1 MGTQFCRKP
10 VCRKLALGV
19 AVVGALALGG
29 GGALAAGGDWIVR
42 VGPAHVSPNDDSGEL
57 SGVAGAEVSV
67 DSATSL
73 GITVTWMANEQVGI
87 GVLGAWPFRHDIQ
100 GAGALAGAGRIAEV
114 KHLPP
119 TVTLQYHLNPAAGI
133 RPYVGAGIN
142 YTTFFSEKT
151 HGLGGASISL
161 DDSWG
166 WAIEAGVDIDVGRD
180 WFASAQLWYLAIDT
194 TAKLGD
200 GLGDI
205 AVDIDPWVA
214 MIGAG
219 RRF

>member
-1 MGTQFCRKP
+1 MGMGMQ
-10 VCRKLALGV
+10 VCRKLALG
-19 AVVGALALGG
+19 AVCGALVLGG
-29 GGALAAGGDWIVR
+29 GGAVAAEGDWIVR
-42 VGPAHVSPNDDSGEL
+42 VGVAHVSPNDDSGEL

-73 GITVTWMANEQVGI
+73 GITIAWMATDNVGI
-87 GVLGAWPFRHDIQ
+87 GVLGAWPFKHDIKGEGALS
-100 GAGALAGAGRIAEV
+100 GAGKIAEV

-119 TVTLQYHLNPAAGI
+119 TVTLQYHFNPAGAA
-133 RPYVGAGIN
+133 RPFVGAGIN

-166 WAIEAGVDIDVGRD
+166 WAVEAGIDFDLNQD
-180 WFASAQLWYLAIDT
+180 WFASAQLWYIAIDT
-194 TAKLGD
+194 TATLGD
-200 GLGDI
+200 GLGTID
-205 AVDIDPWVA
+205 VDIDPWVA